1 MHEFY
6 QVICIYIYSL
16 SIQCSLFIFSSISDS
31 NDLIKS
37 CYALIIYDLFA
48 FLYIMHKIIGN
59 IALRDHFE
67 YGLSLWEMTLHW
79 NVVSH
84 WLSPNPE
91 WSLVLIQHPCI
102 FVATQIELHH
112 PLMCKRY
119 GRILSV
125 MRIII
130 KCRLSFCHFVILPP
144 LGW

>member
-1 MHEFY
+1 MHAGETMHCTPCYKFLFIHY
-6 QVICIYIYSL
+6 QYNVLYSL
-16 SIQCSLFIFSSISDS
+16 FSLISDS
-31 NDLIKS
+31 NDLLKS

-67 YGLSLWEMTLHW
+67 YGFSLWGMTLHW

-102 FVATQIELHH
+102 FVATKIELRH
-112 PLMCKRY
+112 PLICKRF

-125 MRIII
+125 MRINYKMINSHDG
-130 KCRLSFCHFVILPP
+130 KL
-144 LGW
+144 